1 MSIGLV
7 DTATRLH
14 KQRGGK
20 IPRGHRVLLRSVH
33 GNFTSSRGFRWPFP
47 GGEAVAGA
55 PVRDWDGPCPSV
67 PGDGLCLGKTWT
79 GIASGGIPASTLL
92 LCSFRPSDVLGG
104 NDHKVRVARARVLD
118 VFTFAGLLAEA
129 SDDERAYL
137 AGANLARANLAR
149 ANLAGADLAGA
160 YLAGANLADAYLARA
175 NLARADLAGANLA
188 GANLARANL
197 AGANLAG
204 ANLARAD
211 LAGAYLAGAYLAGA
225 HLARAYLARADLAG
239 ANLAGAYLARAIGV
253 SEVDRKR
260 AVS

>member
-33 GNFTSSRGFRWPFP
+33 GDFTSSRGFRWPFP
-47 GGEAVAGA
+47 GGEAVADA
-55 PVRDWDGPCPSV
+55 PVTEWNGPCPSA
-67 PGDGLCLGKTWT
+67 PGDGLCLGKTWG
-79 GIASGGIPASTLL
+79 GIASGGISASTLL
-92 LCSFRPSDVLGG
+92 LCSFRPTDVLGED
-104 NDHKVRVARARVLD
+104 DHKVRVFRARVLE

-129 SDDERAYL
+129 TEDERADL
-137 AGANLARANLAR
+137 TGANLARA
-149 ANLAGADLAGA
+149 
-160 YLAGANLADAYLARA
+160 Y
-175 NLARADLAGANLA
+175 
-188 GANLARANL
+188 
-197 AGANLAG
+197 
-204 ANLARAD
+204 
-211 LAGAYLAGAYLAGA
+211 
-225 HLARAYLARADLAG
+225 LAG

>member
-33 GNFTSSRGFRWPFP
+33 GDFTSSRGFRWPFP
-47 GGEAVAGA
+47 GGEAVADA
-55 PVRDWDGPCPSV
+55 PVTEWNGPCPSA
-67 PGDGLCLGKTWT
+67 PGDGLCLGKTWG
-79 GIASGGIPASTLL
+79 GIASGGISASTLL
-92 LCSFRPSDVLGG
+92 LCSFRPADVLGED
-104 NDHKVRVARARVLD
+104 DHKVRVFRARVLE

-129 SDDERAYL
+129 TEDERADL
-137 AGANLARANLAR
+137 AGAY
-149 ANLAGADLAGA
+149 LAGA
-160 YLAGANLADAYLARA
+160 YLAGANLAGAD
-175 NLARADLAGANLA
+175 LARADLAR
-188 GANLARANL
+188 ANLARANL

-211 LAGAYLAGAYLAGA
+211 LAGAN
-225 HLARAYLARADLAG
+225 LARADLAG
-239 ANLAGAYLARAIGV
+239 ANLAGAYLARADLAGANLAGAIGV